1 MTKLKVRNGGL
12 PPRIRLYSQAAGGTE
27 YTEVI
32 SILAHA
38 ASTIGVNDSCVKDP
52 VAVTEEVV
60 VPPVEEEEKKD
71 EKVSEEE
78 VEKPEGKKISNTESH
93 GSNKFLRFYQNFK
106 KRTTELLE
114 GADDSFDDD
123 DNSARDNR
131 E

>member
-1 MTKLKVRNGGL
+1 M
-12 PPRIRLYSQAAGGTE
+12 
-27 YTEVI
+27 
-32 SILAHA
+32 
-38 ASTIGVNDSCVKDP
+38 
-52 VAVTEEVV
+52 
-60 VPPVEEEEKKD
+60 
-71 EKVSEEE
+71 SEEE